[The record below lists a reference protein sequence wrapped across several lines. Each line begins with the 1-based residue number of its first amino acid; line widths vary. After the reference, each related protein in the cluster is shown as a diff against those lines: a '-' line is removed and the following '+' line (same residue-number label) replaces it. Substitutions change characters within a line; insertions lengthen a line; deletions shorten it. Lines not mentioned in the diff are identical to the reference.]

1 MTSTFIKSAAIRKSF
16 LPIQGEME
24 KQLFY
29 RIVEFVS
36 NGLARI
42 QEKFLKSKKKN
53 MSRTKKRFLDVKK
66 AEISNKFGKSQ
77 VSTFKVFL
85 FLFVSHIAKPPRAG

>member
-1 MTSTFIKSAAIRKSF
+1 MTLTFIISAAIRKSF

-24 KQLFY
+24 KHVFY

-36 NGLARI
+36 NGLTRI

-53 MSRTKKRFLDVKK
+53 ISRTKKRFLDVKE

-77 VSTFKVFL
+77 ASTFKVFL
-85 FLFVSHIAKPPRAG
+85 FLFVSHIAEPPRAA